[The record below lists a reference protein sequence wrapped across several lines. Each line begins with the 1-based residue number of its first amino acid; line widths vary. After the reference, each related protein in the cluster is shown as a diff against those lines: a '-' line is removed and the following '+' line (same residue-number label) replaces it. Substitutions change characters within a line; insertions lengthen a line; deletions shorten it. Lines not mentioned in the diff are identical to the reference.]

1 MDFSAIIQKIK
12 DFYYTWEDKWYDV
25 LDKINEKVP
34 IYKIIEPIDK
44 VFPSFIL
51 FIIIVLLVLFSIIF
65 LLIAPLLVPASL
77 AVTLSVSDPDGLP
90 INSADI
96 SVKLI
101 DDNSILNSGITDEFG
116 EFKFDI
122 ETENAD
128 VIISVEAQDYE
139 KKELKASVA
148 KGELIELTLKKIGGS
163 GSGSAALGEAELY
176 TIKVV
181 DKQTKSIISNKEITL
196 SLTCGSGSINPA
208 YFEEKFGEFKVNKP
222 AGCTPLYAIAKAEGY
237 VDSTKQAVIKNPYV
251 IELAKGSLQ
260 ETKGKLKITVYDE
273 KNNTLPDVTVVLVTE
288 DNTDEK
294 EKVTDFFG
302 SVLFDDLSPGKY
314 NISATQ
320 QNEKGVVRT
329 AEKSDIQVNSGKVNE
344 ESLEFKAFGD
354 GLYKIIL
361 KTIDKDKKEI
371 SNVGITLYKND
382 VQLKVNNSK
391 TGSDGKFSI
400 KLDDVDKN
408 ASFKALLF
416 KEKYI
421 PKVVTLN
428 VIPKDSADVQEFVLD
443 AYDINN
449 PSTYGKVQVKV
460 LDEDGSAVEEASV
473 TVFDGPTA
481 IPYYTNDTDAD
492 GLVLFE
498 PLPAG
503 TYYVKAVNAE
513 HSKFGKSETKALS
526 LGETLYFEV
535 NLTTGKGSISV
546 LVLDAKNGSKISGA
560 FVEAYNIMPNPEE
573 EDALIAV
580 CTTKQDGN
588 CAMNNL
594 STDYQNVYIKVSKEE
609 YYSYIV
615 GGYYGGNI
623 KIIANDNLSLT
634 AKLYEIE
641 PGDPSS
647 GVIVK
652 AESIY
657 KEADLKPGSFV
668 DVVGSDAETDLD
680 YYALFNMFIYES
692 GEDSNTAY
700 FNARVGGEIS
710 GLVNIS
716 EDDPIYI
723 DSIEPIKAPSLKA
736 VSVSSC
742 SDLSNP
748 KTETLFKIPICPSQA
763 LTGKSALLETAKLAK
778 TVVPVIVH
786 FRVRKGVEEGTTI
799 TLISNAK
806 INNYTSVI
814 DAQAATIIK
823 QIGKQATLDE
833 LKQFCNSLVPPVE
846 ILWQQI
852 SLSKPT
858 EISQGGIIPEE
869 RSLEDIE
876 DNAWKFGTQ
885 DNPLLSKNDYSLGYQ
900 IFNCTAKD
908 KQNMKFIMQAEENK
922 FTIKID
928 DSASPKQELSNVEIA
943 SYSSFKESSE
953 TSVNFDKGNGYVLD
967 LNLLEGSS
975 TLIKANAEFVVA
987 DLAFLGLKT
996 NIDFLFPDQ
1005 KNEITGTVFDKKNN
1019 LPVANATLALNKIYD
1034 DQSEEI
1040 GSTTSDELGIF
1051 SFTLAKPHINE
1062 TYVLTAS
1069 KNAFIPFSKTLKVMY
1084 PSNYSQLKCVKVKD
1098 YVKDTPFLI
1107 HLPNS
1112 NEFSFTLENQ
1122 CTADLNIEFMDTE
1135 TEFSYNKKKVEL
1147 KAGESAEVIIIAVIG
1162 KITQG
1167 MHPIYLLASNGF
1179 MAKTP
1184 AGMIEVFVTNADS
1197 PFSLESPSNFTYDFS
1212 NGLSNQT
1219 INSVLLNKKPAYQKI
1234 PYIIG
1239 DKWNLDYFAASLS
1252 KGEAFGQ
1259 IFLPKNVNES
1269 ATILAILSGI
1279 ASCNNNPFIVN
1290 IAEWANAGIGNY
1302 SLAYGPVEYPIN
1314 LILGA
1319 MVEDLNKQAQISC
1332 IDSSKCG
1339 TAEIVKSCYDCVKFI
1354 AENCNNPIDSNPDDN
1369 PPLCDQ
1375 GCIFFCNNDSVC
1387 AKSAFNSLTEQV
1399 TNLKLDISSGGNS
1412 SVHPWISEKAGN
1424 VYLNAAADLTP
1435 TELKFT
1441 ENAPKSIPFDVV
1453 LNQEIKGNVYVNLN
1467 VADIIKSD

>member
-12 DFYYTWEDKWYDV
+12 DFYYKYEDKWYDI

-34 IYKIIEPIDK
+34 VYKIIEPIDK

-51 FIIIVLLVLFSIIF
+51 FILIVLLILFSIIF

-77 AVTLSVSDPDGLP
+77 AITVSVSDSDGLP
-90 INSADI
+90 INSADV
-96 SVKLI
+96 SVKLA

-122 ETENAD
+122 EAD
-128 VIISVEAQDYE
+128 EVEVIISVEAIDYE
-139 KKELKASVA
+139 KKELKTSVA
-148 KGELIELTLKKIGGS
+148 KGELVELTLKKIGGL
-163 GSGSAALGEAELY
+163 GTGPAALGEAELY

-181 DKQTKSIISNKEITL
+181 DKQTKSIISNKDITL
-196 SLTCGSGSINPA
+196 SLTCGSGSINPT

-222 AGCTPLYAIAKAEGY
+222 KECTPLYAIAKAEGY
-237 VDSTKQAVIKNPYV
+237 VDSTKQAIIKNPYV

-329 AEKSDIQVNSGKVNE
+329 AEKSDVQVNSGKVNE

-354 GLYKIIL
+354 GLYKIVL

-371 SNVGITLYKND
+371 PNVGITLYKND

-408 ASFKALLF
+408 ANFKALLF
-416 KEKYI
+416 KENYI

-428 VIPKDSADVQEFVLD
+428 VIPKDSADVQEFALD
-443 AYDINN
+443 AHDINN

-460 LDEDGSAVEEASV
+460 LDEDGSAVEDALV

-481 IPYYTNDTDAD
+481 IPYYANDTDES

-503 TYYVKAVNAE
+503 TYYVKAENAE

-535 NLTTGKGSISV
+535 NIITGKGSISV

-560 FVEAYNIMPNPEE
+560 YVEAYNIMPNPEE
-573 EDALIAV
+573 ADALIAV

-615 GGYYGGNI
+615 GGYYGSNI
-623 KIIANDNLSLT
+623 KILANDNLSLT

-641 PGDPSS
+641 SGDPSS

-668 DVVGSDAETDLD
+668 DVVGSDAEKDLD
-680 YYALFNMFIYES
+680 YYALFNMFIYEAE
-692 GEDSNTAY
+692 EDSNTAY
-700 FNARVGGEIS
+700 FNARVGAEVS

-723 DSIEPIKAPSLKA
+723 DSVEPIKAPSLKA

-742 SDLSNP
+742 ADLSNP
-748 KTETLFKIPICPSQA
+748 KTETLFKMPICPSQTLA
-763 LTGKSALLETAKLAK
+763 GKSALLETAKLAK

-799 TLISNAK
+799 TIISNAK

-833 LKQFCNSLVPPVE
+833 LKQFCNSLVPPIE
-846 ILWQQI
+846 MLWQQI

-858 EISQGGIIPEE
+858 EIIPGNLSSITPEE
-869 RSLEDIE
+869 RSLEDVE

-885 DNPLLSKNDYSLGYQ
+885 DNPLLSKTDYFLGYQ
-900 IFNCTAKD
+900 IFNCTNEN
-908 KQNMKFIMQAEENK
+908 KQNMKFIMEAEGQK
-922 FTIKID
+922 FTISIE
-928 DSASPKQELSNVEIA
+928 DSAASPKQELKNVEIS
-943 SYSSFKESSE
+943 SYSSFKEPSE
-953 TSVNFDKGNGYVLD
+953 TSVNFDKAGGYTLD

-975 TLIKANAEFVVA
+975 TLIKANAEFSVA

-996 NIDFLFPDQ
+996 NLDFLFPDQ

-1019 LPVANATLALNKIYD
+1019 LAVANATITLNKIYA

-1040 GSTTSDELGIF
+1040 GSTTSDEKGTF
-1051 SFTLAKPHINE
+1051 SFTLAKPKINE

-1069 KNAFIPFSKTLKVMY
+1069 KNAFMPFSKTLKVMY
-1084 PSNYSQLKCVKVKD
+1084 PGNYSKLKCVKAKD
-1098 YVKDTPFLI
+1098 YVKDTPFLVQ
-1107 HLPNS
+1107 LPDNK
-1112 NEFSFTLENQ
+1112 EFSFTLENQ
-1122 CTADLNIEFMDTE
+1122 CTADLNVEFIDTE
-1135 TEFSYNKKKVEL
+1135 SEFLYSKKKIEL
-1147 KAGESAEVIIIAVIG
+1147 KAGESAEITITAEIK

-1167 MHPIYLLASNGF
+1167 IHPIYVLASNSF

-1184 AGMIEVFVTNADS
+1184 AGLIETIVLMHDS
-1197 PFSLESPSNFTYDFS
+1197 IFSIDSPSNFTFDFS
-1212 NGLSNQT
+1212 EGLMSQSIT
-1219 INSVLLNKKPAYQKI
+1219 SVLLNKKPAYQKVT
-1234 PYIIG
+1234 YELL
-1239 DKWNLDYFAASLS
+1239 DKWTLDYFAVSLLP
-1252 KGEAFGQ
+1252 KKETFGQ
-1259 IFLPKNVNES
+1259 IFFPKAVNES
-1269 ATILAILSGI
+1269 ANILATLSGT
-1279 ASCNNNPFIVN
+1279 ASCDNDPVIVN
-1290 IAEWANAGIGNY
+1290 LANWQNVGIGNY
-1302 SLAYGPVEYPIN
+1302 SLDFGPVTYPITIPLMQN
-1314 LILGA
+1314 IL
-1319 MVEDLNKQAQISC
+1319 DLNKEAQISC
-1332 IDSSKCG
+1332 IDSFYCG
-1339 TAEIVKSCYDCVKFI
+1339 ESIEGCYDCMQVFLDEC
-1354 AENCNNPIDSNPDDN
+1354 AHGEPTDFC
-1369 PPLCDQ
+1369 LG
-1375 GCIFFCNNDSVC
+1375 GCISECNNDAMC
-1387 AKSAFNSLTEQV
+1387 GKSAYSSLDEQV
-1399 TNLKLDISSGGNS
+1399 NNLNLNITSDNP
-1412 SVHPWISEKAGN
+1412 SVHPWISKQGDGI
-1424 VYLNAAADLTP
+1424 YLNAVSDLPP

-1441 ENAPKSIPFDVV
+1441 GNAPKEIPFDLY
-1453 LNQEIKGNVYVNLN
+1453 LNQEIKGDVYVNLK